1 MLDQGIDGGGILAGP
16 NPRRTTRSPS
26 ETLAV
31 FIAAAAP
38 AGFLRVAP
46 CRRRLLPPRRT
57 FLLLVLL
64 PIKSPLLNLSI
75 LPVLWFVIGINQTNR
90 SFPPTKSSQSYR
102 CYGSLA
108 ELTRQTAPPTQS
120 VKRAS
125 VFHLHHQ
132 PASQLPL
139 GSQQQAWPCTT
150 ISRDPGSH
158 HSKSGWS
165 ASLRVA
171 P

>member
-120 VKRAS
+120 VTS
-125 VFHLHHQ
+125 TT
-132 PASQLPL
+132 SQLPL
-139 GSQQQAWPCTT
+139 GSQHAWPCIT